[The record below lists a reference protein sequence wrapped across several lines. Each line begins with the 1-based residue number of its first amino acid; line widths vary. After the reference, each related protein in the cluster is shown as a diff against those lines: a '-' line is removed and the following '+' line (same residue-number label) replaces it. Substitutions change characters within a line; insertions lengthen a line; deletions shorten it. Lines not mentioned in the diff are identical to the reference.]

1 MRASQLTSKT
11 RIVIELRRGE
21 IGDRGHTALDPRE
34 DSDAGDG
41 QGKCNPE
48 RRDGRVK
55 QTNERGRDEQAA
67 GHRGHDAQQ
76 DARHETTPAEV
87 FRADGCRQDAFGCS
101 AFGHRPVGYQVM
113 TDLLIATTNAGKI
126 REIVPI
132 LQGTSV
138 RLLTLGDLPSAPPEP
153 EETGASFA
161 QNARL
166 KADYYAEKTGLITVA
181 EDSGLVID
189 ALDGRPGIHSARYPG
204 ATYADKFANLYK
216 ELAPFPRP
224 WKARYFCS
232 LRLTVPAAV
241 KAESHEGFACL
252 GVVLGEIAP
261 EPRGTQGFGY
271 DPIFFYPEFNA
282 TFGEVDDERKAAV
295 AHRGKAF
302 RKLREYLVLHPL

>member
-1 MRASQLTSKT
+1 
-11 RIVIELRRGE
+11 
-21 IGDRGHTALDPRE
+21 
-34 DSDAGDG
+34 
-41 QGKCNPE
+41 
-48 RRDGRVK
+48 
-55 QTNERGRDEQAA
+55 
-67 GHRGHDAQQ
+67 
-76 DARHETTPAEV
+76 
-87 FRADGCRQDAFGCS
+87 
-101 AFGHRPVGYQVM
+101 M

-132 LQGTSV
+132 LQGTSL
-138 RLLTLGDLPSAPPEP
+138 RLLTLADLGDAPAEP

-166 KADYYAEKTGLITVA
+166 KANYYANKTGLITVA

-204 ATYADKFANLYK
+204 ATYPDKFNNLYK

-232 LRLTVPAAV
+232 LCLANPTVITSQSPDV
-241 KAESHEGFACL
+241 FSCL

-261 EPRGTQGFGY
+261 QPRGDRGFGY

-282 TFGEVDDERKAAV
+282 TFGEVDDARKAAV